1 MNREDWSIDDYI
13 KEIDRLHELEQWID
27 TDQFRALSFYIENE
41 MKQKFSLHEREKWS
55 LKF

>member
-13 KEIDRLHELEQWID
+13 KELDRLHELEQWID